1 MTKNKIFS
9 GRQLSER
16 SKASIEL
23 HDINREL
30 KKAGLEPIKPGGSSL
45 KKLQA
50 AQEKGKEAL
59 EQYQNEQERKRQEEE
74 ERRREEE
81 ERRREEEERREER
94 LSRYSEF
101 VEMGR
106 GYTALFTVL
115 TAEEAEDIKN
125 YDSSDMLEIGEKY
138 LSNPDY
144 KTIFEASDA
153 YYAQAQEAFDEM
165 NIGEFEADFT
175 NIPFF

>member
-1 MTKNKIFS
+1 MAKNKIFS
-9 GRQLSER
+9 GRPLSER

-30 KKAGLEPIKPGGSSL
+30 KKEGLEPIKPGGSSL

-74 ERRREEE
+74 ERQREAE
-81 ERRREEEERREER
+81 ERRKER
-94 LSRYSEF
+94 LERYSEF
-101 VEMGR
+101 VAMGG

-144 KTIFEASDA
+144 KTIDEAASA
-153 YYAQAQEAFDEM
+153 HYAQVQEAFSEM
-165 NIGEFEADFT
+165 DVGEYEADFT
-175 NIPFF
+175 DIPFF